1 LRTAVLDSLEVSF
14 RTRILVL
21 QLVHRY
27 KYQPDLTKQT
37 MQKASATRVL
47 FYQFFALST
56 SDETY
61 EQMFTD
67 KSGIEG
73 SQPHDC
79 TNELLKSD

>member
-1 LRTAVLDSLEVSF
+1 
-14 RTRILVL
+14 
-21 QLVHRY
+21 
-27 KYQPDLTKQT
+27 

-79 TNELLKSD
+79 TNELLKSDWRSRRIRGDGHSIWPKQCFEITFN

>member
-1 LRTAVLDSLEVSF
+1 
-14 RTRILVL
+14 
-21 QLVHRY
+21 
-27 KYQPDLTKQT
+27 